1 MNWLDA
7 DRLKVVLLSRNQFLA
22 HSTQYARKLSRIT
35 KRQLH
40 AVDVQSVITFNVH
53 VQTNEFTWQRHL
65 DRAQQVTDDD
75 FELYI
80 DSLSVHRVDE
90 TQAVLTQ
97 KQFSGSVYTDLM
109 QNMQTVGR
117 WWLPSSWDRSWA
129 DTRSLPIHSIT
140 YTVRDVGYLQANGAP
155 STIRSEMTHT
165 QALTRTQKT
174 SKEWMRHVL
183 LLVGDGGHY
192 DSMTIGDD

>member
-1 MNWLDA
+1 M
-7 DRLKVVLLSRNQFLA
+7 
-22 HSTQYARKLSRIT
+22 T

-117 WWLPSSWDRSWA
+117 
-129 DTRSLPIHSIT
+129 
-140 YTVRDVGYLQANGAP
+140 
-155 STIRSEMTHT
+155 
-165 QALTRTQKT
+165 
-174 SKEWMRHVL
+174 
-183 LLVGDGGHY
+183 
-192 DSMTIGDD
+192 